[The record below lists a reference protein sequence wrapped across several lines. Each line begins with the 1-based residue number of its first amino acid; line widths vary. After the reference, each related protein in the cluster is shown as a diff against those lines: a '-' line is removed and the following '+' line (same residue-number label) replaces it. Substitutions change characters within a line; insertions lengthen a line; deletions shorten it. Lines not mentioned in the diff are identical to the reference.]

1 MVHASGAVH
10 SYLDVCLSLGDI
22 TYPEVGF
29 GVTIVELS
37 LVTQRNM
44 LRVTSRQN
52 VENKEWT
59 EIGA

>member
-1 MVHASGAVH
+1 
-10 SYLDVCLSLGDI
+10 LGDI